1 MKGCRLLSKEEINR
15 LKIELSPRD
24 LLLMMSELHF
34 GLRVSEALALTFGDV
49 AGDSLEVNSSKGSEN
64 VTFPLT
70 PEFKAMVDTLRASYV
85 EAGYDVT
92 SDTHLFLSQKGGAI
106 SREYASQSF
115 KAACKRAN
123 ITGKVNNHSFRKNF
137 VTAIYEMSGFD
148 IALTK
153 RYSRHKSLS
162 NLDYYISTTNDTD
175 LVKDLKW

>member
-1 MKGCRLLSKEEINR
+1 MKGCRVITQDEINR
-15 LKIELSPRD
+15 LKVELPPRD
-24 LLLMMSELHF
+24 LLLMMTELHF
-34 GLRVSEALALTFGDV
+34 GLRVSEALVLTFGDV
-49 AGDSLEVNSSKGSEN
+49 ASDSLEVKSSKGSEN
-64 VTFPLT
+64 VTFPIT

-123 ITGKVNNHSFRKNF
+123 ITGKVNSHSFRKCF
-137 VTAIYEMSGFD
+137 VTKVYEMSGFN
-148 IALTK
+148 IAVTK